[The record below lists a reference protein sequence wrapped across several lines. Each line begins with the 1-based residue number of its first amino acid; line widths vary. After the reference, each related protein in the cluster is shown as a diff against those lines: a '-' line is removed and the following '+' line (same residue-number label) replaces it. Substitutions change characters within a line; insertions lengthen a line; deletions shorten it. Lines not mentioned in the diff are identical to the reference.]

1 MSQVE
6 LREIS
11 KQTVR
16 DILQLKV
23 KPEQDNF
30 VAPNAV
36 SLSEAL
42 FEEKAWYRAIY
53 ANGEPVGFLMLFD
66 DHETPIY
73 YLWRFM
79 IAAPYQG
86 KGYGA
91 AAVKLLIEYV
101 KTRPNATEL
110 KLSYVPTPNGPE
122 HFYQKLGF
130 ENTGEVEHG
139 ENVMQL
145 RLAE

>member
-6 LREIS
+6 LREIT
-11 KQTVR
+11 KETVR
-16 DILQLKV
+16 DILRLKV
-23 KPEQDNF
+23 KPEQENF

-66 DHETPIY
+66 NDENAEY

-86 KGYGA
+86 FGYGA
-91 AAVKLLIEYV
+91 EAVKLLIDYV
-101 KTRPNATEL
+101 KTRPNAKKLE
-110 KLSYVPTPNGPE
+110 LSYVPAKGGPE
-122 HFYQKLGF
+122 SFYLKQGF
-130 ENTGEVEHG
+130 KNTGRVEHG
-139 ENVMQL
+139 ENVMEL
-145 RLAE
+145 IFEE

>member
-1 MSQVE
+1 MSRVE
-6 LREIS
+6 LREIN
-11 KQTVR
+11 KDTVR
-16 DILQLKV
+16 DIIRLKV
-23 KPEQDNF
+23 RAEQENF

-36 SLSEAL
+36 SLAEAL

-53 ANGEPVGFLMLFD
+53 ANDEPVGFLQLFD
-66 DHETPIY
+66 DDENGIY

-79 IAAPYQG
+79 IAEAHQG

-91 AAVKLLIEYV
+91 EAIRLLVDYV

-110 KLSYVPTPNGPE
+110 KLSYVPADGGPE
-122 HFYQKLGF
+122 QFYLKQGF

-139 ENVMQL
+139 ENVMRMSL
-145 RLAE
+145 V

>member
-6 LREIS
+6 LREIT
-11 KQTVR
+11 KETVR
-16 DILQLKV
+16 NILRLKV
-23 KPEQDNF
+23 TPEQDNF

-53 ANGEPVGFLMLFD
+53 ANDEPVGFLMLYD
-66 DHETPIY
+66 DAEKADY

-79 IAAPYQG
+79 IAAEHQG

-91 AAVKLLIEYV
+91 EAIRLLIEYV
-101 KTRPNATEL
+101 KTRPNATKLE
-110 KLSYVPTPNGPE
+110 LSYVPAEGGPE
-122 HFYQKLGF
+122 KFYLKQGF
-130 ENTGEVEHG
+130 KNTGRVEHG
-139 ENVMQL
+139 ENVMEMYL
-145 RLAE
+145 NE

>member
-6 LREIS
+6 LREIT
-11 KQTVR
+11 KETVR
-16 DILQLKV
+16 QILRLKV
-23 KPEQDNF
+23 KPEQENF

-53 ANGEPVGFLMLFD
+53 AGDEPVGFVMLFD
-66 DHETPIY
+66 DGEKAEY

-79 IAAPYQG
+79 IAAEHQG

-91 AAVKLLIEYV
+91 EAIKLLIEYV
-101 KTRPNATEL
+101 KTRPNAKLLE
-110 KLSYVPTPNGPE
+110 LSYVPEKGGPE
-122 HFYQKLGF
+122 HFYLKLGF
-130 ENTGEVEHG
+130 KNTDRVEHG
-139 ENVMQL
+139 ERVMEMVL
-145 RLAE
+145 N